1 MTIRAFVAIEINKE
15 IKNKL
20 SEFLTQLRKI
30 DADVKWVACEN
41 IHLTLKFLGHIGENI
56 LPALNKIID
65 DAVSCFRPFD
75 INIEN
80 VGAFPSLKKPRVI
93 FVCAQDKGNN
103 LLKIYEKLDKGMEEL
118 GIKQDAKKY
127 VGHITLGRIKSR
139 KNIPALIDALNSGTG
154 YFFGQEKVNYISLMQ
169 SKLTPKGPIYTR
181 LKNFTIG

>member
-20 SEFLTQLRKI
+20 SEFLTQLKKI

-56 LPALNKIID
+56 LPALNKIIN
-65 DAVSCFRPFD
+65 DAVSCLRPFD

-93 FVCAQDKGNN
+93 FVCAQDK
-103 LLKIYEKLDKGMEEL
+103 
-118 GIKQDAKKY
+118 
-127 VGHITLGRIKSR
+127 
-139 KNIPALIDALNSGTG
+139 
-154 YFFGQEKVNYISLMQ
+154 
-169 SKLTPKGPIYTR
+169 
-181 LKNFTIG
+181 

>member
-1 MTIRAFVAIEINKE
+1 MTIRAFVAIEINEE

-20 SEFLTQLRKI
+20 SEFLTQPKKI

-41 IHLTLKFLGHIGENI
+41 IHLTLKFLGHIEENI
-56 LPALNKIID
+56 LPALNKIIN
-65 DAVSCFRPFD
+65 DAASCLRPFD

-80 VGAFPSLKKPRVI
+80 IGAFPSLKKPRVI
-93 FVCAQDKGNN
+93 FVCAQDKESN
-103 LLKIYEKLDKGMEEL
+103 LLKIFEMIDKGIEEL
-118 GIKQDAKKY
+118 GIMRESKKY

-139 KNIPALIDALNSGTG
+139 KNVPRLINALNSGVG
-154 YFFGQEKVNYISLMQ
+154 YFFGQEKVNHISLMQ

>member
-1 MTIRAFVAIEINKE
+1 MTIRGFVAIEINKE

-20 SEFLTQLRKI
+20 SEFLTQLKKI

-56 LPALNKIID
+56 LPALNKIIN
-65 DAVSCFRPFD
+65 DAASCLSPFD

-139 KNIPALIDALNSGTG
+139 KNISALIDALNSGTG